1 MLKRAYLSITRR
13 KSRSILLF
21 IILFVVANLI
31 ITTIAIKNATNE
43 STEFAKS
50 SIGSEVTL
58 SVDMQGLRQN
68 MNKDQEGEAE
78 EKATKQAIEIPE
90 ISVTDVLA
98 IADSEYISGYSY
110 GFTAYAN
117 VEDLQTVESEME
129 KMGEMSVPAEMSDA
143 SSKGATGGRG
153 QMGGNFEMKM
163 DMKDIRQNLVSG
175 DISLSATNSFD
186 NLSEVKSGTM
196 ELVYGEAS
204 AIDTDN
210 TVIISYDFAEL
221 NELAVGSKIKLIH
234 TESEE
239 EIELEIVGIYE
250 NSEST
255 GGDMRNM
262 LMNSS
267 NTMYVNFTTGEKFMT
282 EEEYNE
288 GAYGISSCVY
298 YLNDPNNYE
307 AFVAEAETKVNL
319 EENNLKLSIDESTYQ
334 RMVGSIESI
343 GSFANIIL
351 IVVII
356 ASVLLVT
363 LIINSQMK
371 ERNYEMGVLL
381 SLGEK
386 KRKIVGQIGTE
397 LVIIATIAF
406 LISTLTGTVI
416 SGIIGDNLSVSQ
428 SNLRQ
433 EQQMMGRG
441 GMQNMLEASQE
452 SEQIEIDVNVGVVEC
467 LVLFGLGYVIVLLA
481 MILPAVNIFRYDPK
495 TILTR
500 RE

>member
-13 KSRSILLF
+13 KSKSILLF

-43 STEFAKS
+43 STEFAKN

-68 MNKDQEGEAE
+68 VRGEESDESKDEN
-78 EKATKQAIEIPE
+78 TKQAIEIPE
-90 ISVTDVLA
+90 ISIANALA

-117 VEDLQTVESEME
+117 VVDLETVESEME
-129 KMGEMSVPAEMSDA
+129 KMGEMSMEDVPSF
-143 SSKGATGGRG
+143 SGNFGNGGGRG
-153 QMGGNFEMKM
+153 QMPDMSNMKF
-163 DMKDIRQNLVSG
+163 DMKDIRDNLVSG
-175 DISLSATNSFD
+175 DVTLSATNSF
-186 NLSEVKSGTM
+186 NSLSETKSGTM
-196 ELVYGEAS
+196 ELVYGEAAS
-204 AIDTDN
+204 LDTDG

-221 NELAVGSKIKLIH
+221 NELTVGSAIELTH
-234 TESEE
+234 TETEE
-239 EIELEIVGIYE
+239 SVELEVVGIYE
-250 NSEST
+250 NSKSSS
-255 GGDMRNM
+255 DMRNM

-267 NTMYVNFTTGEKFMT
+267 NTMYVNFATGEKFMN

-288 GAYGISSCVY
+288 GDYGISSCVY
-298 YLNDPNNYE
+298 YLNDPEEYE

-319 EENNLKLSIDESTYQ
+319 EANSLKLSIDESTYE

-343 GSFANIIL
+343 GNFADIIL
-351 IVVII
+351 VIVIF

-363 LIINSQMK
+363 LIINAQTK

-386 KRKIVGQIGTE
+386 KRKIVGQIAVE
-397 LVIIATIAF
+397 LVIVATVAF
-406 LISTLTGTVI
+406 LISTLTGGLI
-416 SGIIGDNLSVSQ
+416 AGIIGDNLSVSQ
-428 SNLRQ
+428 EALRQ
-433 EQQMMGRG
+433 EQQMIGRG
-441 GMQNMLEASQE
+441 GMQNMKSPEQQ
-452 SEQIEIDVNVGVVEC
+452 SEGIEIDVSVGIIEC
-467 LVLFGLGYVIVLLA
+467 LILFGVGYLIVLA
-481 MILPAVNIFRYDPK
+481 AIILPAVNIFRYDPK